1 MEKAGISAVPS
12 PEWRQ
17 RQVEIKCSGGGAPWP
32 EKRPQVCGGE
42 TGERE
47 GFLEEADVLVSDQS
61 ALCFTR

>member
-1 MEKAGISAVPS
+1 MET
-12 PEWRQ
+12 ETD
-17 RQVEIKCSGGGAPWP
+17 EIKCSGGGAPWP

-47 GFLEEADVLVSDQS
+47 GFLEEADVLVADQS